1 MHFFKTNKKLS
12 KNRKNITFFNVINLF
27 LIKAKLRIL
36 SDDLK
41 A

>member
-1 MHFFKTNKKLS
+1 ME
-12 KNRKNITFFNVINLF
+12 KNVTFFNVIKHF

-36 SDDLK
+36 PDDLN